1 MELAGW
7 LVVLIDSFAGA
18 GGSRN
23 IKGWATQGKTKRREE
38 EEEGVCNIN

>member
-38 EEEGVCNIN
+38 EEGVCNIN

>member
-23 IKGWATQGKTKRREE
+23 IKGWATQKTKREE
-38 EEEGVCNIN
+38 EEGGVT

>member
-23 IKGWATQGKTKRREE
+23 IKGWATQEDQEKRREE
-38 EEEGVCNIN
+38 EGCVT

>member
-7 LVVLIDSFAGA
+7 LVVLIDSFA

-38 EEEGVCNIN
+38 EEEGGCNIN

>member
-23 IKGWATQGKTKRREE
+23 IKGWATQGKTKRRGGGGG
-38 EEEGVCNIN
+38 GVT